1 MSRIPTRQ
9 FQQPLPLPAS
19 VARQWVNLL
28 GLLGLV
34 ATTILSLW
42 QGIAP
47 GWIVPIAMIG
57 YALPIIILDHL
68 PELEFTHLKQCPG
81 WQTRTL
87 SRTIALYI
95 TFVAMLILAWAM
107 PWYQTYFTDGLFN
120 TIASHWIII
129 GGLALVAIT
138 PVYLTLCDEEPS
150 EKIDGAL
157 AVGAWISGRRDLPGQ
172 NQAMVYYALGWLIKF
187 IFIPIMLNFAWDS
200 AETISAWEWPV
211 LTAESLTTPE
221 GFGFVYETAMLLI
234 FFVEYIVV
242 VVGYCCTLKLFNT
255 HIRTTDQSGFGWLAC
270 LACYGPLWMALYPA
284 YLAYGNQSYWQGAL
298 EHMST
303 GFIVI
308 WGIAILLLSI
318 CYVRCTIAFGLRFSN
333 LTNRG
338 IITNGPYRWFK
349 HPAYLVKNIS
359 FWMISVP
366 FIPTAGISE
375 AIRTCLLLLLVNG
388 LYYVRARTEENH
400 LRSDPDYVAYES
412 WMAQNSL
419 FAKLRHGWA
428 AV

>member
-9 FQQPLPLPAS
+9 FQQPLPLPLS
-19 VARQWVNLL
+19 VSRQWVNLL
-28 GLLGLV
+28 GLAGLI
-34 ATTILSLW
+34 ASTLFALW

-47 GWIVPIAMIG
+47 GWIVPLAMIG
-57 YALPIIILDHL
+57 YAVPIIILDNLTKFKIARIRLHD
-68 PELEFTHLKQCPG
+68 G

-87 SRTIALYI
+87 SRTIALYV
-95 TFVAMLILAWAM
+95 TFVVMLILVWAM

-120 TIASHWIII
+120 TIDAHWIIL
-129 GGLALVAIT
+129 GGLALVALT
-138 PVYLTLCDEEPS
+138 PLYLALCDDVPS

-157 AVGAWISGRRDLPGQ
+157 CVGAWIAGRRDLPDQ
-172 NQAMVYYALGWLIKF
+172 NQAMIYFALGWLIKF

-200 AETISAWEWPV
+200 AETISTWEWPV
-211 LTAESLTTPE
+211 LTSETVTTPE
-221 GFGFVYETAMLLI
+221 GFGFAYETAMLLI

-255 HIRTTDQSGFGWLAC
+255 QIRTTDQSGLGWLAC

-298 EHMST
+298 ENMPVM
-303 GFIVI
+303 FIVL
-308 WGIAILLLSI
+308 WGTAILLLSVY
-318 CYVRCTIAFGLRFSN
+318 YVRCTIAFGLRFSN

-366 FIPTAGISE
+366 FIPTAGFAE
-375 AIRTCLLLLLVNG
+375 AIRTCLLLILVNV
-388 LYYVRARTEENH
+388 LYYVRAKTEENH
-400 LRSDPDYVAYES
+400 LRSDPDYVAYEA
-412 WMAQNSL
+412 WIAQNGL
-419 FAKLRHGWA
+419 FARLRLFWSTL
-428 AV
+428 